1 MALARGEYDID
12 KLTGFVISQ
21 CIKIHTR
28 LGPGCLESVYEEVLC
43 YELSRAGC
51 DFRRQ
56 LVLPIQYEELTIP
69 KAYKVDLLI
78 ENCLV
83 AELKSVFP
91 LPPVFFN
98 QVQTQLSLLDLRYG
112 ILLNFKVPR
121 MREGIY
127 RVYNNKGRKSLL
139 I

>member
-1 MALARGEYDID
+1 VALPQGEYDID
-12 KLTGFVISQ
+12 ELTGFIIRQ

-51 DFRRQ
+51 EFRRQ

-69 KAYKVDLLI
+69 RAYKVDLLI

-98 QVQTQLSLLDLRYG
+98 QVQTQLVLLDLRYG

-127 RVYNNKGRKSLL
+127 RVYNNKGRNSLL